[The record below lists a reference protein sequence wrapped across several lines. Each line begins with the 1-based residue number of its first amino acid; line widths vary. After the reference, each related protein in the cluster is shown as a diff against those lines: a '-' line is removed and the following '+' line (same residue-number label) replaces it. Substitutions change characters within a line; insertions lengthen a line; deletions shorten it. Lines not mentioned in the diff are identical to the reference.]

1 MSLSGIAELER
12 YERHFSSALPKTP
25 MGRFASIILLRETK
39 SYAIFTT
46 EGGEQQ
52 DVEQTQ
58 AGLTSSERVNRID
71 RLVMFKR
78 KQVAPE
84 RRTGKALLRQY
95 GTFPYAIVTGGSR
108 SPSVVYGADEIAKV
122 QEEMKS
128 RKDSKVEVQ
137 EDCYLIAGMC
147 AHCVDCLV
155 YGYAAVEGQGARKA
169 RVLTDSCFSVRP
181 YPLVTERKKFN
192 YIDEKEHTS
201 GTITEFDHTRPH
213 TFFPSVVTTVDLTLD
228 EFVYVLNN
236 LLRTLRY
243 GKEVAHIGLMENH
256 VLAIAFS
263 DVELF
268 SNLEFSQA
276 FYDAFAA
283 NNTKKETSNVKDE
296 DIQLEQESTPQTP
309 AVEVKPVKMEEGLS
323 LQDFLAHEEQV
334 VKNLTTGLNGRLS
347 LVRGNELKTIL
358 DQARELNQNEERQ
371 TNFLKELNRQAAS
384 FVV

>member
-1 MSLSGIAELER
+1 MSLSGIAELEK
-12 YERHFSSALPKTP
+12 YERHFSATLPKTP
-25 MGRFASIILLRETK
+25 MGKFASIILLRETK

-52 DVEQTQ
+52 DVEQTL
-58 AGLTSSERVNRID
+58 AGLITRERPID
-71 RLVMFKR
+71 RLMMFKR

-95 GTFPYAIVTGGSR
+95 GAFPYASISR
-108 SPSVVYGADEIAKV
+108 ENEVIGVAYGVEDIEKAKAEYKDKKGVAVKEIA
-122 QEEMKS
+122 
-128 RKDSKVEVQ
+128 
-137 EDCYLIAGMC
+137 DCYLIAGMC
-147 AHCVDCLV
+147 AHCVDCLT

-192 YIDEKEHTS
+192 YIDEQDHTS
-201 GTITEFDHTRPH
+201 GTITEFDHTKPH

-236 LLRTLRY
+236 LLRTSRY

-256 VLAIAFS
+256 ILAIAFS

-268 SNLEFSQA
+268 SNLKFSQA
-276 FYDAFAA
+276 FYDVFKGA
-283 NNTKKETSNVKDE
+283 TE
-296 DIQLEQESTPQTP
+296 I
-309 AVEVKPVKMEEGLS
+309 KMEEGLS
-323 LQDFLAHEEQV
+323 LHDFLTHEEQV
-334 VKNLTTGLNGRLS
+334 IQNLTTGLNGRLS
-347 LVRGNELKTIL
+347 LVRGDQLKALLAQI
-358 DQARELNQNEERQ
+358 QELNQKEERL
-371 TNFLKELNRQAAS
+371 TNFLKALNRQAVS